1 VDGFAAREGPVEAGF
16 CGDAAGASA
25 GEVFGEEFGPL
36 VAGYGLERVGGV
48 GGAGSRAGVS
58 EADERAGEVAGR
70 AGVERGACGWRDAA
84 DVLGER
90 GGVVEGGDGGAV
102 HRGCG
107 VGWRGGRAA
116 DRYDRHFDQL
126 HRYQLHR
133 YQLHRYQHR
142 SHHSHHSH
150 RPQRRLHR

>member
-1 VDGFAAREGPVEAGF
+1 MGGFAAGEGPVEAGF
-16 CGDAAGASA
+16 CGDAARAGT
-25 GEVFGEEFGPL
+25 GEVFGEEFGSL
-36 VAGYGLERVGGV
+36 VAGYGLERVEGV

-70 AGVERGACGWRDAA
+70 AGVEYGACGWQGAA

-116 DRYDRHFDQL
+116 DKLDRHFD
-126 HRYQLHR
+126 
-133 YQLHRYQHR
+133 QLHRYQHR
-142 SHHSHHSH
+142 SHHSHRFH
-150 RPQRRLHR
+150 R